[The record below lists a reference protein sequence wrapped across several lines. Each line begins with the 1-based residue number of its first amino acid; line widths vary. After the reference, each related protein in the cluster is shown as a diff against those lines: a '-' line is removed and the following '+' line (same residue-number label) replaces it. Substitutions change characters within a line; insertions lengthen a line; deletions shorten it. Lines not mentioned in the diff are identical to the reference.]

1 MDIEG
6 FNDQCC
12 KNCEDALESMNKW
25 FYLDE
30 QGIKR
35 GPYNSFAI
43 LYYIYSSYFE
53 DDSPFFLYDEENRM
67 ALNYNTLENYLETI
81 IEDVK
86 LNGSHVFSCSH
97 IMEQLMKNEEN
108 LSDPDDSTSEI
119 HGSISGY
126 SSPPENKAHM
136 FRSEAFEAGR
146 IYTSGEI
153 EPMEDIGLRRHSAPH
168 TRLLSKESSE
178 QGKPSIGQYNSSRS
192 LSTQQSILRKRLENN
207 FKEAEAHLSR
217 INTRKISHVIEKN
230 LNHGNS
236 N

>member
-12 KNCEDALESMNKW
+12 RSCEDALNSMNKW

-30 QGIKR
+30 NGIKR

-53 DDSPFFLYDEENRM
+53 DDSPFFLYDEGNKT
-67 ALNYNTLENYLETI
+67 ALNYNTLANYIDTI
-81 IEDVK
+81 VEDVK
-86 LNGSHVFSCSH
+86 ARGPNVFSCSH
-97 IMEQLMKNEEN
+97 LMEQLMK
-108 LSDPDDSTSEI
+108 SDEDSSDSNGSTSDR
-119 HGSISGY
+119 HYSASGL
-126 SSPPENKAHM
+126 SSPLEKTL
-136 FRSEAFEAGR
+136 RSSRDALK
-146 IYTSGEI
+146 T
-153 EPMEDIGLRRHSAPH
+153 EPAYIPGADEPTDDMGSRRHSAPH
-168 TRLLSKESSE
+168 TGAPLKEPNE
-178 QGKPSIGQYNSSRS
+178 KGKLSIGQYNPSSS
-192 LSTQQSILRKRLENN
+192 LSTQRSILRKRLENN

-230 LNHGNS
+230 LNHGNG